1 VKLRVKPIERGT
13 NIIHFA
19 HSVVVF
25 ALAQSGSAEVEAQ
38 YRESKAVESFHR
50 VEDDFVVQGSAK
62 QRVRMANHSCV
73 RRVRSTSVEQR
84 FQASRTTFKEQRAD

>member
-1 VKLRVKPIERGT
+1 MKPVERGT

-25 ALAQSGSAEVEAQ
+25 ALAQAGSAEVEAQ
-38 YRESKAVESFHR
+38 HRESEAVESFHG

-62 QRVRMANHSCV
+62 QWVRMANHSCV
-73 RRVRSTSVEQR
+73 RGVRSTGVEQR
-84 FQASRTTFKEQRAD
+84 FQASRTTFKEQGAD